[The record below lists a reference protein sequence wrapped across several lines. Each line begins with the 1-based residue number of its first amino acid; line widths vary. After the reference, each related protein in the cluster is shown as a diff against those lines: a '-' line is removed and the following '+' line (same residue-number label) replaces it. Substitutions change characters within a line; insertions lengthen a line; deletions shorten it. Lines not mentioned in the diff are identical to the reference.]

1 MVTDILLT
9 VNRGAD
15 EIILFRAPDVDL
27 TGYTA
32 TLFLTP
38 FGADTVPYPLLVELP
53 DPPDLDG
60 PSSDDVETIMWTQ
73 LTHTQT
79 QLLPQGRLTSF
90 ELQLIQPDT
99 RHKIIARGDI
109 EAIGGLNDD

>member
-1 MVTDILLT
+1 MADDLLLT

-38 FGADTVPYPLLVELP
+38 FGAETVPYPLLVEVP
-53 DPPDLDG
+53 TTEDLL
-60 PSSDDVETIMWTQ
+60 TIMWTQ

-79 QLLPQGRLTSF
+79 QLLPEGRLTSF

-99 RHKIIARGDI
+99 RHQIIARGDL